1 MNKKRIKYI
10 TTNQLPY
17 IPQKFLINCFP
28 AQLSFKGYFCG
39 EGKIGETGKIF
50 PLRQRIKTKLN
61 PLKQV
66 LYLVNGNGGK

>member
-1 MNKKRIKYI
+1 M
-10 TTNQLPY
+10 
-17 IPQKFLINCFP
+17 
-28 AQLSFKGYFCG
+28 G
-39 EGKIGETGKIF
+39 EAGKIF